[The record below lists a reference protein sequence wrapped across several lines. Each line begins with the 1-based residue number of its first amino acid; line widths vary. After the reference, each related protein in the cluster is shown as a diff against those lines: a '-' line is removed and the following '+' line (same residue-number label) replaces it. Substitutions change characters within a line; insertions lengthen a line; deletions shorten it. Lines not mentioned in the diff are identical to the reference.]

1 MTSENRKEKHALIR
15 KVLVD
20 LLGSPWIEV
29 LAEGWKLGR
38 KLWRGLA
45 DEGMYEVLD
54 YQVRLEI

>member
-29 LAEGWKLGR
+29 LAEG
-38 KLWRGLA
+38 
-45 DEGMYEVLD
+45 
-54 YQVRLEI
+54 